1 MAFAQGSRSQLAIGA
16 LETSFTAAAGAV
28 TTSLPFNTHSLN
40 LTKDRVAGNEIQPDR
55 MDRVDRHGN
64 KSVGG
69 DIVVDLRDTTYDLLI
84 QSALMNATDLSTGV
98 GIGTTPQYFSI
109 EDQFLDLAAPNSRNF
124 SKMTVSSMGVSIAPN
139 QMVTTTFGLVGK
151 DMTLTNTPTS
161 VPIVDAEPVPFDSY
175 NGSISVGGSVVSVVT
190 SLDFTLTNSFAP
202 TFVVGSDSAAA
213 LEFGKAVVE
222 GTLTAYVDDL
232 SASSLANLFSA
243 ETESSISVTVA
254 EGTTAGDANMTF
266 LIPRVK
272 FNSADIPVDGPTS
285 RIVNL
290 SFVGL
295 YDAGEDTN
303 FKVTAGTV

>member
-1 MAFAQGSRSQLAIGA
+1 
-16 LETSFTAAAGAV
+16 
-28 TTSLPFNTHSLN
+28 
-40 LTKDRVAGNEIQPDR
+40 
-55 MDRVDRHGN
+55 
-64 KSVGG
+64 
-69 DIVVDLRDTTYDLLI
+69 
-84 QSALMNATDLSTGV
+84 
-98 GIGTTPQYFSI
+98 
-109 EDQFLDLAAPNSRNF
+109 
-124 SKMTVSSMGVSIAPN
+124 
-139 QMVTTTFGLVGK
+139 MV
-151 DMTLTNTPTS
+151 
-161 VPIVDAEPVPFDSY
+161 
-175 NGSISVGGSVVSVVT
+175 
-190 SLDFTLTNSFAP
+190 

-295 YDAGEDTN
+295 YDLTENTN
-303 FKVTAGTV
+303 FKVTSGTV